1 MMEFFTNIWN
11 AIWTN
16 REGIGLFFSSGQF
29 ALLVGQIALLVKSV
43 KSSRK
48 NTATSEELRDSIK
61 ANESVKTTVEETAVH
76 LEATQVAQKELSVGV
91 AKLSDDSK
99 ESFGNITEKL
109 DAMLEALSVVY
120 STIRDE
126 RIRNSV
132 ASILTSA
139 RYSETQSKLELQKR
153 IEELKSQLSSKIQEM
168 NAVVEDAVAV
178 EVAPTEVTEEVSED
192 VVRY

>member
-48 NTATSEELRDSIK
+48 NTATSEELRDTIK
-61 ANESVKTTVEETAVH
+61 ANESVKATVEESAVY
-76 LEATQVAQKELSVGV
+76 LEATQAEQKRLSAGV
-91 AKLSDDSK
+91 IKLSDDSK

-109 DAMLEALSVVY
+109 DAMLEAFSVVY

-139 RYSETQSKLELQKR
+139 RYSETKSKLELQKE
-153 IEELKSQLSSKIQEM
+153 IETLKSQLSSKLQEIS
-168 NAVVEDAVAV
+168 AVVEDAVPAA
-178 EVAPTEVTEEVSED
+178 VAPTEVPEEVSED